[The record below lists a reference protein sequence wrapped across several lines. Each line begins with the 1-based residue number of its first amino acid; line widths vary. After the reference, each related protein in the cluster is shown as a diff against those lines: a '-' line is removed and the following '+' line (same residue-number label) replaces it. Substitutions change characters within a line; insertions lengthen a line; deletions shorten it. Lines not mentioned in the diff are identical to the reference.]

1 MADFMRRS
9 GRVDLE
15 LPVDLRSAEESI
27 AASTKNIG
35 RGGVFVATDRPG
47 RVGERL
53 ALTFTLPGSTDPIS
67 VQSEVRWTR
76 EGTSSEQGERAAG
89 MGLRFVQPP
98 IFATALIEEFLQ
110 QHERAA
116 RQRR

>member
-15 LPVDLRSAEESI
+15 LPVDLKTAEGSI
-27 AASTKNIG
+27 AAATKNIG
-35 RGGVFVATDRPG
+35 RGGVFVATDRLH

-53 ALTFTLPGSTDPIS
+53 AVTFTLPGSTDRIQ

-76 EGTSSEQGERAAG
+76 EGSASQQGERVAG

-98 IFATALIEEFLQ
+98 IFATAL
-110 QHERAA
+110 
-116 RQRR
+116 

>member
-15 LPVDLRSAEESI
+15 LPVDLRTNEGSI

-35 RGGVFVATDRPG
+35 RGGVFVATERPH

-76 EGTSSEQGERAAG
+76 ESASSEEGDRVAG
-89 MGLRFVQPP
+89 MGLRFVHPA
-98 IFATALIEEFLQ
+98 IFASASIEEFLQ

>member
-15 LPVDLRSAEESI
+15 LPVDLKTAEGSI
-27 AASTKNIG
+27 PASTKNIG
-35 RGGVFVATDRPG
+35 RGGVFVATDRLR

-53 ALTFTLPGSTDPIS
+53 ALTFTLPGSTDPIQ

-76 EGTSSEQGERAAG
+76 ERSASQQGERVAG

-110 QHERAA
+110 EHDRAD